1 MCGRFIDSSVFE
13 EPRKVGDGSDFRYHT
28 VVLPDTSRNVLNF
41 KKEAERTYER
51 LSSMDGEVTDSPVH
65 EKLSEIC
72 GLEHDILV
80 SSETILNHS
89 CDEPFCFIL
98 ASAYTTIIR
107 VNVELEKILD
117 GSIEMSYCE
126 DLKATKLS
134 NYDSELR
141 SQLDHMDGLLA
152 SDCVIGQ

>member
-13 EPRKVGDGSDFRYHT
+13 ELRKVGDGSDFRYHT

-107 VNVELEKILD
+107 VNIELEKILD
-117 GSIEMSYCE
+117 GSIEMSHCE
-126 DLKATKLS
+126 DLEATKLS